1 MVKAALFQVD
11 AFTTRLFSGN
21 PAAVVAL
28 SAWPEGKVL
37 QAIAAENNLSET
49 AFFAPAASGF
59 DLRWFTPLCEV
70 DLCGHATLAA
80 AHILFRHLAWPD
92 PVIEFHTRSG
102 DLTAWREGE
111 WIVMDFPATDLTPC
125 TTPPWLV
132 AGLGIKPREVFVTAR
147 DYVAIYDDHKIVFA
161 IRPDHEVLRALDRSG
176 IAVSA
181 PADGFGEGVDFVSR
195 FFAPRLGVPE
205 DPVTGSA
212 HCALA
217 PYWARR
223 LAKSVLSARQLS
235 SRGGEI
241 LCSVHGDR
249 VALSGHA
256 ITFLTGEIEWE
267 VDDPSA

>member
-1 MVKAALFQVD
+1 MKVAFFQVD

-28 SAWPEGKVL
+28 TSWPGDRVL

-49 AFFAPAASGF
+49 AFFVEAASGF

-70 DLCGHATLAA
+70 ELCGHATLAT
-80 AHILFRHLAWPD
+80 AHVLFRHLAWPD
-92 PVIEFHTRSG
+92 PVIVFHTRSG
-102 DLTAWREGE
+102 ELTVWREGAR
-111 WIVMDFPATDLTPC
+111 IVMDFPAQHLTPC
-125 TTPPWLV
+125 AMPPWLV
-132 AGLGIKPREVFVTAR
+132 AGLGVKPREVLTTAR
-147 DYVAIYDDHKIVFA
+147 DYVAIYDDPQTVLA
-161 IRPDHEVLRALDRSG
+161 LRPDQEVLRALDRPG
-176 IAVSA
+176 IAISA
-181 PADGFGEGVDFVSR
+181 QATGIGEGVDFVSR

-223 LAKSVLSARQLS
+223 LGKSLLSARQLS

-241 LCSVHGDR
+241 LCGVGGDR
-249 VALSGHA
+249 VTLSSHA
-256 ITFLTGEIEWE
+256 VTFLTGEI
-267 VDDPSA
+267 DLGMGDPAP